1 MLLHGTVLPSEAD
14 AIAQY
19 ETKLEGITKGIKQG
33 SPSKLITVPKVWPFL

>member
-19 ETKLEGITKGIKQG
+19 ETKLEGITKGETG
-33 SPSKLITVPKVWPFL
+33 SPSKLMIVPKVWPFL